1 MDMFRKGIA
10 AADGVIRR
18 TGQNLMDDQPGPA
31 AGASRGR
38 ATPGGRAQAGSPG
51 LSTPQRTPAP
61 GGSLMDSD
69 VVFHTPQT
77 SAPAAA
83 GTSVDLSALAEMLR
97 IDITAR
103 CASRGWWEEGLQCCA
118 NALLLAPSLRD
129 ELHAELAVA
138 RAEAASASERAARA
152 EAAVAELVA
161 RGSGRGAIPAQSGGA
176 DGDGRTEWH
185 DKVERALQVLMDR
198 VIDAGGRAQAAEQAA
213 AQALALAESGV
224 ARPPPLGREQQVQ
237 LPPEGP
243 YASEEMVFSALAGMQ
258 SNVERAHAV
267 AAQALAMTDA
277 LRASQ
282 AAPPPSAPAPAPAE
296 ATLRHEDAAR
306 LAVLEEAMAGMAP
319 RDKVSAALK
328 KLNGDITAASDAA
341 ADAVRRISALESAAA
356 ATEGQGTAAAAAASA
371 ASAQLA
377 AVSQVQASLAAVQ
390 EELSVSAANLAA
402 VRGDVEA
409 LRLQQ
414 QQMAASAAAAPAPPQ
429 AVIIEAAQA
438 QPEEEDKLDEL
449 SVGSAPEAAFVAD
462 AGALEDEPSPELAT
476 AVAVSDVQASLS
488 ALESRVEQL
497 ASDWGLGIIATQAA
511 TADAPV
517 NARTLAELNA
527 SVLVMEARLEEI
539 ATDWG
544 MASLMS
550 AQSSAAMEKRLV
562 DVEAALKNAPDV
574 ASALGIITPRVKQL
588 EAAVSALKAAA
599 GEAATAAGEAGA
611 VAASALALSR
621 EAASVAARAQPAGE
635 HPTGGL
641 LTQDDVAA
649 AVEAAVEPLGDEI
662 SRLQGVVSSAT
673 ATVSS
678 CCNDLARVMDAV
690 ERVTQQVGAVE
701 AAERQAREAVLA
713 HVKET
718 ETSVWQS
725 VVLMRDAVAA
735 AASPA
740 PGDGQ
745 AGRRGD
751 VTPPPR
757 PGASPRTPALTHATP
772 SGTAGR
778 SPQRGWLGARTP
790 ERQ

>member
-1 MDMFRKGIA
+1 MDVFRKGIA

-18 TGQNLMDDQPGPA
+18 TGQNDQPPGPA
-31 AGASRGR
+31 AGAFRGR
-38 ATPGGRAQAGSPG
+38 ATPGGRGQAGSPG
-51 LSTPQRTPAP
+51 MSTPQRTA
-61 GGSLMDSD
+61 GASSLMDAD
-69 VVFHTPQT
+69 VVFHTPST
-77 SAPAAA
+77 SAPAAS
-83 GTSVDLSALAEMLR
+83 GGSMDLSALAEMLR

-103 CASRGWWEEGLQCCA
+103 CGVVRAGRRGRHLESSPSHKGPLPRPC
-118 NALLLAPSLRD
+118 SLRD
-129 ELHAELAVA
+129 ELQAELAVA
-138 RAEAASASERAARA
+138 RTEAASAGERAARA
-152 EAAVAELVA
+152 EAAVAELAA
-161 RGSGRGAIPAQSGGA
+161 RGSGGALPAQSSG

-198 VIDAGGRAQAAEQAA
+198 VMDAATRAQAAEQAA

-224 ARPPPLGREQQVQ
+224 ARPPPPAGSEQQVQ
-237 LPPEGP
+237 LPAGGP

-258 SNVERAHAV
+258 SSVESAHAI
-267 AAQALAMTDA
+267 ATQALAMTDA

-282 AAPPPSAPAPAPAE
+282 AAPPPPAPAAVPAE
-296 ATLRHEDAAR
+296 AALRQEDAVR
-306 LAVLEEAMAGMAP
+306 LAALEEAIAGMAP
-319 RDKVSAALK
+319 RDKVAAALK

-341 ADAVRRISALESAAA
+341 ADAARRIEALESAAA
-356 ATEGQGTAAAAAASA
+356 ASGAQVSASASADAAAT
-371 ASAQLA
+371 SAQLA

-390 EELSVSAANLAA
+390 EELAASAASLAA
-402 VRGDVEA
+402 VRGDVES
-409 LRLQQ
+409 LRLRQQ
-414 QQMAASAAAAPAPPQ
+414 QQMVASPAAAPAAEQ
-429 AVIIEAAQA
+429 AATEAAGQA
-438 QPEEEDKLDEL
+438 QAEGDDRLDEL

-462 AGALEDEPSPELAT
+462 AGALEEGPSPELAT

-550 AQSSAAMEKRLV
+550 AQSSQSLEKRLA
-562 DVEAALKNAPDV
+562 DVETALRNAPDV

-588 EAAVSALKAAA
+588 EASVTALKAAA
-599 GEAATAAGEAGA
+599 AEAAQAAGEAGA
-611 VAASALALSR
+611 VASTALALARDAS
-621 EAASVAARAQPAGE
+621 SVAARAQPAGE
-635 HPTGGL
+635 QAGGL
-641 LTQDDVAA
+641 THDDLAS
-649 AVEAAVEPLGDEI
+649 AVQAAVEPLGEEI
-662 SRLQGVVSSAT
+662 TRLQGVVSSAT

-678 CCNDLARVMDAV
+678 CCNDLARCMDAV
-690 ERVTQQVGAVE
+690 ERATQQVEAVE
-701 AAERQAREAVLA
+701 VAEREARESVLA

-725 VVLMRDAVAA
+725 VVLMRDAVNA

-740 PGDGQ
+740 PHE
-745 AGRRGD
+745 GRSVQG
-751 VTPPPR
+751 TPPPR
-757 PGASPRTPALTHATP
+757 TPVLTHASP
-772 SGTAGR
+772 SATSGR

-790 ERQ
+790 EPARR